1 MRGHR
6 FDPRSGSMLFHTA
19 KKKKKLSKIQVSRG
33 KTGVGTGSIW
43 SQKREKPRDY
53 GDSVDFPRENKWGEI
68 DGQKRTRMEVGED
81 YSNPGFCL
89 PVTETLLKW
98 L

>member
-1 MRGHR
+1 M
-6 FDPRSGSMLFHTA
+6 
-19 KKKKKLSKIQVSRG
+19 
-33 KTGVGTGSIW
+33 GVGIGSIW
-43 SQKREKPRDY
+43 SRKREKPRDY

-68 DGQKRTRMEVGED
+68 DGQKRSQMEAGED
-81 YSNPGFCL
+81 CSNQDFCL